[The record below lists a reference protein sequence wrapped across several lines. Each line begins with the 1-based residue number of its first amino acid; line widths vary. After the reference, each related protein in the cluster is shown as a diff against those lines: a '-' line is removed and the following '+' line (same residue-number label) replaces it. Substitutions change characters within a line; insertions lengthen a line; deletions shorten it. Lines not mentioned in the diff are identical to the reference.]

1 MYLARTH
8 SRGRRKTRALGFT
21 LVEVLVATA
30 LLGLLAG
37 GALWALTQANNYAS
51 ITRLYT
57 GAETAAQNQIDLI
70 LTDGPFNPQYTPAQ
84 IPAALTLGESAP
96 QTVTIYSEPV
106 GADGQTHAVTGQM
119 VTTVAKVPD
128 PIIPNAPGAQ
138 LNLYTATV
146 VVTYTYRSR
155 QYRVQLN
162 TMRAS
167 DV

>member
-1 MYLARTH
+1 MYLRPVVSTAPQRSRT
-8 SRGRRKTRALGFT
+8 LGFT
-21 LVEVLVATA
+21 LVEVLIATA

-37 GALWALTQANNYAS
+37 SAFWALTQANNYAS

-57 GAETAAQNQIDLI
+57 GAETAAQNQIDLF
-70 LTDGPFNPQYTPAQ
+70 LTDGPFNPQETPPQ
-84 IPAALTLGESAP
+84 VPPVLTLGQSAP
-96 QTVTIYSEPV
+96 QTVTIYSEPA

-119 VTTVAKVPD
+119 VTTVAHVPD
-128 PIIPNAPGAQ
+128 PTISNALGAQ

-146 VVTYTYRSR
+146 LVTYTYRSK

-162 TMRAS
+162 AMRAS